1 MNGSILTDKY
11 VNLSKVDDVQLDG
24 VSLVDANKIVELRN
38 IISMANE
45 SLEDY
50 YLKTDTYS
58 KTEVN
63 NLLANRAGF
72 AIVSSLPTEDISPNK
87 IYLVAKVN
95 DLDGTDTNS
104 YDEYIYINNTW
115 EHVGSFD
122 VDLSNYYNKTEV
134 DSLLDSLES
143 DLQSTLDGY
152 SSNISAISATVGNI
166 SDAIDLING
175 EVV

>member
-24 VSLVDANKIVELRN
+24 VSLVDSNKIVELRN

-50 YLKTDTYS
+50 YQKTDTYS

-63 NLLANRAGF
+63 NLIANRAGF
-72 AIVSSLPTEDISPNK
+72 NIVASLPITGISPNI
-87 IYLVAKVN
+87 IYLVAKQ
-95 DLDGTDTNS
+95 DGDQNNGF
-104 YDEYIYINNTW
+104 DEYIRINNAW

-122 VDLSNYYNKTEV
+122 VDLSNYYSKAEV
-134 DSLLDSLES
+134 NSLLSGLQS
-143 DLQSTLDGY
+143 GLQSTLDGY

>member
-24 VSLVDANKIVELRN
+24 VSIVDSNKIVELRN
-38 IISMANE
+38 IINMANE

-50 YLKTDTYS
+50 YQKTDTYS

-63 NLLANRAGF
+63 NLIANRAGF
-72 AIVSSLPTEDISPNK
+72 NIVASLPTTNISPNI
-87 IYLVAKVN
+87 IYLVAKQ
-95 DLDGTDTNS
+95 DGDQNNGF
-104 YDEYIYINNTW
+104 DEYIRINNAW

-134 DSLLDSLES
+134 DNLLSSIESSL
-143 DLQSTLDGY
+143 QGTLDGY
-152 SSNISAISATVGNI
+152 SSSISAISATVGNI